1 MWALFSIAPLPYL
14 YFMRKSLLIFC
25 CILFCS
31 TLKAQTT
38 KVKIETTVG
47 DIIVVLYD
55 DVPKHRANFIKLA
68 NNHQLDS
75 TLFHRVIKGFMIQG
89 GDPDSKKAGPDDTLG
104 NGDLGYLVDA
114 ELMPDIHF
122 HKKGVIAAARDD
134 IPSKASSACQFYI
147 VQGKVFTEAGLDSA
161 EIKRKIVIPAARR
174 KVYTTIGGTP
184 HLDGNYTVF
193 GEVIQGLA
201 IVDQIAGVKTNA
213 LDRPI
218 VNVRILKVSVVKN
231 RWRLFRKRN
240 KK

>member
-1 MWALFSIAPLPYL
+1 MMFPNTALIL
-14 YFMRKSLLIFC
+14 Y
-25 CILFCS
+25 
-31 TLKAQTT
+31 
-38 KVKIETTVG
+38 
-47 DIIVVLYD
+47 
-55 DVPKHRANFIKLA
+55 
-68 NNHQLDS
+68 QLDS

-89 GDPDSKKAGPDDTLG
+89 GDPDSKKATPDDTLG

-161 EIKRKIVIPAARR
+161 EIKRKIVIPPARR

-193 GEVIQGLA
+193 GEVMQGLE
-201 IVDQIAGVKTNA
+201 IVDLIAAVKTNG
-213 LDRPI
+213 LDRP
-218 VNVRILKVSVVKN
+218 VQDVRILKVSVVK
-231 RWRLFRKRN
+231 KRF
-240 KK
+240 KLSGKRAVKQTITQ

>member
-1 MWALFSIAPLPYL
+1 MKRI
-14 YFMRKSLLIFC
+14 LIFFY
-25 CILFCS
+25 CITFCIAIQ
-31 TLKAQTT
+31 AQST
-38 KVKIETTVG
+38 KVQITTTLGNIV
-47 DIIVVLYD
+47 VVLYD
-55 DVPKHRANFIKLA
+55 DVPKHKANFIKLA
-68 NNHQLDS
+68 KEHSLDS

-89 GDPDSKKAGPDDTLG
+89 GDPDSKKAGPNDTLG

-114 ELMPDIHF
+114 ELMPDVHF

-193 GEVIQGLA
+193 GEVIQGLE
-201 IVDQIAGVKTNA
+201 IVDQIAAVKTNA

-218 VNVRILKVSVVKN
+218 VDVRILKVSIIKKRC
-231 RWRLFRKRN
+231 RWFRKRVILHTTTQ
-240 KK
+240 

>member
-1 MWALFSIAPLPYL
+1 MKRI
-14 YFMRKSLLIFC
+14 LIFFY
-25 CILFCS
+25 CITFC
-31 TLKAQTT
+31 TAIQAQST
-38 KVKIETTVG
+38 KVQITTTLGNIV
-47 DIIVVLYD
+47 VVLYD
-55 DVPKHRANFIKLA
+55 DVPKHKANFIKLA
-68 NNHQLDS
+68 KEHSLDS

-89 GDPDSKKAGPDDTLG
+89 GDPDSKKAGPNDTLG

-114 ELMPDIHF
+114 ELMPDVHF

-193 GEVIQGLA
+193 GEVIQGLE
-201 IVDQIAGVKTNA
+201 IVDQIAAVKTNA

-218 VNVRILKVSVVKN
+218 VDVRILKVSIVKKRC
-231 RWRLFRKRN
+231 RWFKKRAI
-240 KK
+240 